1 MRSRVYNGLNGVLK
15 KLSYEDDRLELLLSF
30 ASLREKAMLKK
41 MFLMVL
47 NMNGMNQNLTRSLLS
62 RLSAKVYIK
71 KDPAKYTR
79 KPRII
84 QNIEVLYINNTL
96 GLFIC
101 SNK

>member
-1 MRSRVYNGLNGVLK
+1 
-15 KLSYEDDRLELLLSF
+15 
-30 ASLREKAMLKK
+30 
-41 MFLMVL
+41 MVL
-47 NMNGMNQNLTRSLLS
+47 NMNGMNQNFVRTFLS
-62 RLSAKVYIK
+62 KLSAKVYIK

-84 QNIEVLYINNTL
+84 QNIDVLYINSTL